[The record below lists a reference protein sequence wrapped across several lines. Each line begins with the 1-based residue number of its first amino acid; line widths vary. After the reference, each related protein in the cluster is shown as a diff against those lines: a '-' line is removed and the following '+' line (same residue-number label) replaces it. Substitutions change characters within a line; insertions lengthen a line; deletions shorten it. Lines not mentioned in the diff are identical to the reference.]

1 MRLMYGSCPRPFHM
15 SSTRRYEPEELQ
27 RRAVKLMQNQQP
39 LFLRIENHNIYLT
52 PGDINLASAVAASY
66 HNQICY
72 NIPADDFWEEETAQM
87 EAAAKAHM
95 DAPSSDD
102 EIG

>member
-1 MRLMYGSCPRPFHM
+1 MKNG
-15 SSTRRYEPEELQ
+15 
-27 RRAVKLMQNQQP
+27 QP
-39 LFLRIENHNIYLT
+39 VYLT
-52 PGDINLASAVAASY
+52 VENDSICLGEQDLRLAAVVAASY

-102 EIG
+102 DNG